1 MSKFA
6 FVMSALLLSTSP
18 AVAQTAPV
26 QAAQAQEIPSTDSSD
41 VNRIVCRKT
50 EKIGSR
56 LGAKKVCLT
65 VKEWQDRASEDR
77 DETGRVQRDTQLGL
91 PSG

>member
-1 MSKFA
+1 MTKFA
-6 FVMSALLLSTSP
+6 YVIGALILSTSP
-18 AVAQTAPV
+18 AAAQTAPT
-26 QAAQAQEIPSTDSSD
+26 QAAQAVDISSTDESD
-41 VNRIVCRKT
+41 VNRIVCKKE

-65 VKEWQDRASEDR
+65 VKEWQDRASADR
-77 DETGRVQRDTQLGL
+77 EETDRVQRDTQLGT

>member
-6 FVMSALLLSTSP
+6 FVMSALVLSTSP

-26 QAAQAQEIPSTDSSD
+26 QSPQAQDIPSTDKSD

-50 EKIGSR
+50 EQIGSR

-65 VKEWQDRASEDR
+65 VKEWQDRASADR
-77 DETGRVQRDTQLGL
+77 EETDRVQRDTQLGT